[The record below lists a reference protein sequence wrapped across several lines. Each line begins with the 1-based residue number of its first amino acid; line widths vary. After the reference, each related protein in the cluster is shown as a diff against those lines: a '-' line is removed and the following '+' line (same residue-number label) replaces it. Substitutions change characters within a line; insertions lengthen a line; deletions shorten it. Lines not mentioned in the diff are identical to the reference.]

1 MFNRIRG
8 IAMIEFIN
16 ALWSTVTALA
26 PSLILGLLLAGLLH
40 VFVKKERVLSHLG
53 KPGFKSSA
61 KAALVGIPLPL
72 CSCGV
77 LPAALGLRRDGA
89 SRGAVTSFLI
99 STPQTGVDSITV
111 TWSILGWPIALAK
124 VIAAFVAGLLG
135 GTLVDRIGNGS
146 ENQGKA
152 PVCTNTE
159 IGSLPRRI
167 WNYSFN
173 GLFRDIYGWL
183 AFGIVV
189 SALITTFLEPG
200 QLSQYTI
207 LEGPLGLLAA
217 LAIGIPLY
225 VCSISSVPIAA
236 GLIYAGFPVGS
247 ALVFLM
253 AGPATNA
260 ATMGAVRKTLGTKVF
275 LVYIFTV
282 IAVSLAA
289 GGILNSLNV
298 SVSRPYHAGHGMNS
312 ITGLLSTAAGVLLI
326 AGMAWFACRGYLN
339 IRIKFSRTGA
349 VEDTLKLNIDG
360 MNCSKCEMAISRAL
374 KKMPGILKVS
384 ASAGKSTVV
393 IALNGSPGFDRTEAV
408 RTIRKLG
415 YDVRGDE

>member
-1 MFNRIRG
+1 MFNKIRG
-8 IAMIEFIN
+8 NCMIELVN

-40 VFVKKERVLSHLG
+40 VFVKKDRVLSHLG
-53 KPGFKSSA
+53 KPGFRSSA
-61 KAALVGIPLPL
+61 KAALVGVPLPL

-99 STPQTGVDSITV
+99 STPQTGVDSIAV

-135 GTLVDRIGNGS
+135 GTIVDRIGNGS
-146 ENQGKA
+146 DNQRTA
-152 PVCTNTE
+152 PVCTDTE
-159 IGSLPRRI
+159 TGSLPRRI

-173 GLFRDIYGWL
+173 SLFRDIYGWL
-183 AFGIVV
+183 VFGIVI
-189 SALITTFLEPG
+189 SALITTILEPG
-200 QLSQYTI
+200 QLSRYTI
-207 LEGPLGLLAA
+207 LEGPPGLLAA

-225 VCSISSVPIAA
+225 VCSVASVPIAA

-260 ATMGAVRKTLGTKVF
+260 ATMGAVRKTLGTRVF
-275 LVYIFTV
+275 LVYILTV
-282 IAVSLAA
+282 IIISLAA

-298 SVSRPYHAGHGMNS
+298 SVSQPYHAGHGTDS
-312 ITGLLSTAAGVLLI
+312 ITGMLNPAAGVLLLT
-326 AGMAWFACRGYLN
+326 GMAWFAFK
-339 IRIKFSRTGA
+339 KFYSLRLKSSGKGNT
-349 VEDTLKLNIDG
+349 VKLNVEG
-360 MNCSKCEMAISRAL
+360 MNCSKCEMSISRAL
-374 KKMPGILKVS
+374 KEMTGILDVS
-384 ASAGKSTVV
+384 ASTGKGTVV
-393 IALNGSPGFDRTEAV
+393 IAMDGNSGFNRREAV
-408 RTIRKLG
+408 KTIRELG
-415 YDVRGDE
+415 YDVKEK

>member
-1 MFNRIRG
+1 M
-8 IAMIEFIN
+8 EFIN
-16 ALWSTVTALA
+16 ALWSTTTALG
-26 PSLILGLLLAGLLH
+26 PSLILGLILAGFLH
-40 VFVKKERVLSHLG
+40 VFVKKERILSHLG
-53 KPGFKSSA
+53 KPGFISSA
-61 KAALVGIPLPL
+61 KAALVGVPLPL

-99 STPQTGVDSITV
+99 STPQTGVDSISV
-111 TWSILGWPIALAK
+111 TWAVLGWPVALAK

-135 GTLVDRIGNGS
+135 GTIVDKISNGMGDQGNS
-146 ENQGKA
+146 PACVDIE
-152 PVCTNTE
+152 T
-159 IGSLPRRI
+159 GSLPRRI

-183 AFGIVV
+183 VFGILV

-225 VCSISSVPIAA
+225 VCSVASVPIAA

-260 ATMGAVRKTLGTKVF
+260 ATMGAVRKTLGTRVF
-275 LVYIFTV
+275 LVYILTV
-282 IAVSLAA
+282 TIISLAA

-298 SVSRPYHAGHGMNS
+298 SVSRAYHAGHGMDS
-312 ITGLLSTAAGVLLI
+312 ITGLLSIAAGVILI
-326 AGMAWFACRGYLN
+326 AGTAWFAFREFLQL
-339 IRIKFSRTGA
+339 RLKSSRKGNTD
-349 VEDTLKLNIDG
+349 DTVKLNVDG
-360 MNCSKCEMAISRAL
+360 MSCSKCEMTVSRTL
-374 KKMPGILKVS
+374 KELPGILDAS
-384 ASAGKSTVV
+384 ASSGKGTVE
-393 IALNGSPGFDRTEAV
+393 IILDRSNGFSRIEAV
-408 RTIRKLG
+408 KAIRNLG
-415 YDVRGDE
+415 YDVKGE

>member
-1 MFNRIRG
+1 MF
-8 IAMIEFIN
+8 EFID
-16 ALWSTVTALA
+16 ALWNTVVALA
-26 PSLILGLLLAGLLH
+26 PSLLFGLLLAGLLH
-40 VFVKKERVLSHLG
+40 VFVKKERILSHLG

-61 KAALVGIPLPL
+61 KAALVGVPLPL

-99 STPQTGVDSITV
+99 STPQTGVDSIAV

-135 GTLVDRIGNGS
+135 GTIADRIGNGS
-146 ENQGKA
+146 ESQRTSPTCA
-152 PVCTNTE
+152 EVET
-159 IGSLPRRI
+159 GSLPGRI
-167 WNYSFN
+167 WRYSFN

-200 QLSQYTI
+200 QLSQFTI

-225 VCSISSVPIAA
+225 VCSVASVPIAA

-275 LVYIFTV
+275 LVYILTV
-282 IAVSLAA
+282 IVISLAA

-298 SVSRPYHAGHGMNS
+298 SVSGPYHAEHGMNS
-312 ITGLLSTAAGVLLI
+312 ITGLLSAAAGVLLI
-326 AGMAWFACRGYLN
+326 SGMAWFAFREFLYL
-339 IRIKFSRTGA
+339 RLKSSHGHDTMKFN
-349 VEDTLKLNIDG
+349 VEG
-360 MNCSKCEMAISRAL
+360 MNCSKCEMAVSGAL
-374 KKMPGILKVS
+374 NKLPGILNAT
-384 ASAGKSTVV
+384 ASAGKNTVV
-393 IALNGSPGFDRTEAV
+393 LALDSGIKFDRVEAV
-408 RTIRKLG
+408 RTIRELG
-415 YDVRGDE
+415 YDVRGNND

>member
-1 MFNRIRG
+1 
-8 IAMIEFIN
+8 MIEFIN
-16 ALWSTVTALA
+16 ALWSTITALA

-40 VFVKKERVLSHLG
+40 VFVKKDRILSHLG

-61 KAALVGIPLPL
+61 KAALVGVPLPL

-99 STPQTGVDSITV
+99 STPQTGVDSISV
-111 TWSILGWPIALAK
+111 TWAILGWPVALAK

-135 GTLVDRIGNGS
+135 GTIVDKIGNGKD
-146 ENQGKA
+146 NQGTS
-152 PVCTNTE
+152 PVCTDIET
-159 IGSLPRRI
+159 GPLPLRI

-183 AFGIVV
+183 LFGIGI

-207 LEGPLGLLAA
+207 LDGPLGLLAA

-225 VCSISSVPIAA
+225 VCSVASVPIAA

-260 ATMGAVRKTLGTKVF
+260 ATMGAVRKTLGTRVF
-275 LVYIFTV
+275 LVYILTV
-282 IAVSLAA
+282 IVISLAA

-298 SVSRPYHAGHGMNS
+298 SVSQPYHSGHSMDS
-312 ITGLLSTAAGVLLI
+312 ITGLLSVAAGVLLI
-326 AGMAWFACRGYLN
+326 TGMAWFAFREYLDPMLKSSRRGKTMKYN
-339 IRIKFSRTGA
+339 
-349 VEDTLKLNIDG
+349 VDG
-360 MNCSKCEMAISRAL
+360 MNCSNCETKVSRAL
-374 KKMPGILKVS
+374 KKLPGILDVS
-384 ASAGKSTVV
+384 ASSGKGTVE
-393 IALNGSPGFDRTEAV
+393 IALDGSPGFSSLDAV
-408 RTIRKLG
+408 KAIRELG
-415 YDVRGDE
+415 YDVKEE

>member
-1 MFNRIRG
+1 
-8 IAMIEFIN
+8 MIEFIN
-16 ALWSTVTALA
+16 ALWSTTVALA

-40 VFVKKERVLSHLG
+40 VFVKKERILSHLG
-53 KPGFKSSA
+53 KPGFISSA
-61 KAALVGIPLPL
+61 KAALVGVPLPL

-99 STPQTGVDSITV
+99 STPQTGVDSISV
-111 TWSILGWPIALAK
+111 TWAILGWPVALAK

-135 GTLVDRIGNGS
+135 GTIVDKIGNGMGD
-146 ENQGKA
+146 QGTSPA
-152 PVCTNTE
+152 CVDIET
-159 IGSLPRRI
+159 GSLPRRI

-173 GLFRDIYGWL
+173 GLFKDIYGWL
-183 AFGIVV
+183 VFGILV

-225 VCSISSVPIAA
+225 VCSVASVPIAA

-260 ATMGAVRKTLGTKVF
+260 ATMGAVRKTLGTRVF
-275 LVYIFTV
+275 LVYILTV
-282 IAVSLAA
+282 TIISLAA

-298 SVSRPYHAGHGMNS
+298 SVSRAYHAGHGMDS
-312 ITGLLSTAAGVLLI
+312 ITGSLSIAAGVLLI
-326 AGMAWFACRGYLN
+326 AGTAWFAFREFLQ
-339 IRIKFSRTGA
+339 
-349 VEDTLKLNIDG
+349 LKLKSSRKGNTDDTVKLNVDG
-360 MNCSKCEMAISRAL
+360 MSCSKCEMTVSKAL
-374 KKMPGILKVS
+374 KEMPGILDVS
-384 ASAGKSTVV
+384 ASSGKGTVE
-393 IALNGSPGFDRTEAV
+393 ITLDRSNGFNRIEAV
-408 RTIRKLG
+408 KAIRNLG
-415 YDVRGDE
+415 YDVKGE